1 MSFGQRLRERRK
13 ELGISQGAL
22 AKALGVSL
30 SAVSNYENDLNAM
43 RDEVLVKA
51 FEALDVE
58 PNYLFQDSFSGE
70 SFTCSVEEQKLVR
83 KYRTLRLAGRQAVQS
98 VADSLCTC
106 QQELEAERDAEIA
119 LERPAPE
126 VRQIPLYRSPAAAGY
141 ASPVFGDDFDYI
153 EVTGEVPQ
161 GAEFAVHIQGDSM
174 QPYIQDG
181 DVVYVNRDPLTSGDV
196 GIFCVDGE
204 MLCKQYVRDRLGIV
218 YLFSLNRRRSDA
230 DVVLPR
236 DSGRTMVC
244 FGRVLLSK
252 RPNPP
257 RMAL

>member
-1 MSFGQRLRERRK
+1 MSFGQRLRSRRK
-13 ELGISQGAL
+13 DLGMSQGEL

-30 SAVSNYENDLNAM
+30 SAVSNYENGLNTM
-43 RDEVLVKA
+43 REDVLLRLFKV
-51 FEALDVE
+51 LDID
-58 PNYLFQDSFSGE
+58 PNYLYQDSLPGN
-70 SFTCSVEEQKLVR
+70 SFNCSVDEEALVR
-83 KYRTLRLAGRQAVQS
+83 KYRSLHTAGQQAVHA
-98 VADSLCTC
+98 VVDALAIGLAE
-106 QQELEAERDAEIA
+106 QEA
-119 LERPAPE
+119 APPE
-126 VRQIPLYRSPAAAGY
+126 ELRQIPLYRSPAAAGY
-141 ASPVFGDDFDYI
+141 AAPVFGDDFDYI